1 MYKNIIEIKKK
12 LILKNYK
19 ISVAESCTGGLLSS
33 KLTSLSGSSNFFH
46 LGLIPY
52 SNLAK
57 KKTIKNAGYNFKK
70 IWSC

>member
-57 KKTIKNAGYNFKK
+57 KNY
-70 IWSC
+70 